1 MNKKYFSLLL
11 AVMFLLAAVG
21 TTALAKTPQT
31 PVGNSIAKI
40 LEVQKTNETLKA
52 FNNGETALTQDQR
65 AAIKEQYL
73 SYLDAAFEEL
83 KKPENE
89 FYLNYLLNNSGL
101 LPQRVSE
108 TVKNI
113 VDIAKLDIS
122 TDEKLELLASD
133 GICSDLVSVATAC
146 LALGLYFLF
155 AVGALN
161 VIGLAPNLVLIS
173 LILANINFI
182 IALIA
187 VVLYPIFCIF

>member
-31 PVGNSIAKI
+31 PVGNAIAKI

-73 SYLDAAFEEL
+73 SYLDAAFEEI

-133 GICSDLVSVATAC
+133 SICSDLVSVATAC

-173 LILANINFI
+173 LVLANINFI